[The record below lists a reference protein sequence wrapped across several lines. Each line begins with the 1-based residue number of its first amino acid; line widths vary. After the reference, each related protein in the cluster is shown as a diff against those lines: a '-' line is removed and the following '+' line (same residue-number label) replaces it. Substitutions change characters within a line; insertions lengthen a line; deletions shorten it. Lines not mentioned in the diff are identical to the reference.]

1 MKLETLLQNISW
13 DIIME
18 EIDLPNNPDDWPNS
32 WNERYIERAAIME
45 FDGGLGRSEA
55 EKLTEKSLREENKK
69 MRLKNFQIPD
79 TKKAR

>member
-18 EIDLPNNPDDWPNS
+18 EIDLPNNPDDWPIS

-45 FDGGLGRSEA
+45 FDGGLDRSKA
-55 EKLTEKSLREENKK
+55 EKLTEKSLREENRKLQLIK
-69 MRLKNFQIPD
+69 FKIPD
-79 TKKAR
+79 KIKIR